1 MKVVI
6 LAAGMGMRLG
16 TLIPK
21 PLTPLIN
28 EKNILYF
35 QIEKLKKYFSIHDIF
50 IVVGY
55 KKELIMESFP
65 NLVFIYNHDYTQ
77 NNTGKSL
84 LYALEKLDDD
94 VLWVNGDVYFDS
106 GVIDLMLKS
115 NYSCCLVDTK
125 KCGEEEIKYT
135 LNKEGNIIS
144 LSKTIK
150 NGIGEALGINLI
162 KKRDLELFREE
173 LRKIGK
179 NEYYEKALENL
190 ARENKIILK
199 PINKGSYFCQE
210 IDFPEDLERVKNYI
224 KSKVQK

>member
-1 MKVVI
+1 M
-6 LAAGMGMRLG
+6 AAGMGTRLG

>member
-6 LAAGMGMRLG
+6 LAAGMGTRLG

>member
-6 LAAGMGMRLG
+6 LAAGMGTRLG

-162 KKRDLELFREE
+162 KRRDLELFREE

-179 NEYYEKALENL
+179 NEYYERALENL